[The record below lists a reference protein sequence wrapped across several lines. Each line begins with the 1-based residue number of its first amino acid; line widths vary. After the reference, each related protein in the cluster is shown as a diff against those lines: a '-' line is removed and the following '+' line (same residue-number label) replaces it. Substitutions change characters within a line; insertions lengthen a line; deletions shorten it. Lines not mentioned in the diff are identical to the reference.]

1 MVTKKPIKAAS
12 PSALLGPLVK
22 PMALASPAPVVDEAP
37 AAAVA
42 AVRRAG
48 PPQASK
54 APSGGSAVHEVASVG
69 AISSCPI
76 VGIGASAG
84 GLEAFEAFF
93 RACPADTGM
102 AFVLVPHLDPGHES
116 LLTEILQRSTAMPVV
131 QALDQVG
138 VAPNHV
144 YVIPPNREMAILNGV
159 LQLSV
164 PELVRGQRMPID
176 GFLRSLAEDQA
187 ERAIGIVLSGT
198 ATDGTL
204 GLRAILGAG
213 GVCMVQEPATAKYD
227 GMPTSAINAG
237 YATHILS
244 VEQMPAV
251 LIEVTRQAIYRQG
264 IPSVLPEK
272 VQSGM
277 NQILLQLRSATG
289 HDFSLYKK
297 STIGR
302 RIQRRMAQHAIEDE
316 TVYARFL
323 KGNPTETQLLFREL
337 LINVTSFFR
346 DPEAFV
352 ALKQT
357 ILPALLQGK
366 PPGYDFRVWVAG
378 CASGEEAYSIAMVLL
393 ELQDEI
399 NARHEQELNIQI
411 YATDLDDEA
420 IATARAGRYPPNIAQ
435 DVTPERL
442 RRFFTKDDAGYKVK
456 KEIRDLV
463 VFAVQN
469 VIKDPPFTKLDL
481 LSCRNL
487 MIYLETELQNRLIP
501 SFHYALKPKG
511 VLFLSTSESITS
523 RSDLFT
529 AIDRKWKFYRAN
541 HALSVSLRSDTI
553 DWVWAAD
560 KTLRTRPMTDA
571 LEHGK
576 ASTGRAGNVA
586 ALSTHALLQTY
597 APASVTTDIRGNIL
611 YVHGDTGR
619 YLRPAPGPVSNNVVE
634 MAREGLQH
642 DLRLAIGNAA
652 SAAEPT
658 LNRQVPVKTNG
669 GFSPV
674 RFSVRALSRDKSGE
688 PLLLVSFEDVAEGGE
703 PIAKLGRSNRSAAAS
718 TEAARIQELERELAY
733 AKENLQATSEEQQ
746 ASNEELKSTNEEL
759 QSTNEELQS
768 ANEEL
773 ETSKEELQ
781 SLNEETVTVNSEL
794 NARIEQLTNIQ
805 NDMKNLMDSIGTGT
819 LFLDH
824 QLMIRRYTPAA
835 GKVYRLIASDV
846 GRPLSDIKSNLDG
859 ADLQADLQSVLDTLI
874 PRELEVRA
882 SDGAWYLARI
892 QPYRTLDNVIE
903 GVVLTFTPV
912 TEFKLASEAA
922 QRAAAEL
929 ATALQARTQLA
940 RELAEGIVNTVIEP
954 LIVLDAKLQVV
965 SAGQSFYQYFQ
976 VRPEDTVGR
985 KIYDLGNG
993 QWDIAA
999 LRELLENMLP
1009 KRQVMNGYVVEHN
1022 FPGLG
1027 TRRMVLNA
1035 RRIVTALGEPELILL
1050 AMVAIEPLDKP

>member
-1 MVTKKPIKAAS
+1 MVTKKPATKPSPRPTVKPAAKRIPPASPPAAS
-12 PSALLGPLVK
+12 DQEETTG
-22 PMALASPAPVVDEAP
+22 
-37 AAAVA
+37 AVA
-42 AVRRAG
+42 T
-48 PPQASK
+48 PPDF
-54 APSGGSAVHEVASVG
+54 
-69 AISSCPI
+69 PI

-84 GLEAFEAFF
+84 GLEAFDVFF
-93 RACPADTGM
+93 RACPMDTGLG
-102 AFVLVPHLDPGHES
+102 FVLVPHLDPGHVS

-131 QALDQVG
+131 EALNQIAVE
-138 VAPNHV
+138 PNHV
-144 YVIPPNREMAILNGV
+144 YVIPPNREMAILGGV

-187 ERAIGIVLSGT
+187 ERAIGIILSGT

-204 GLRAILGAG
+204 GLRAILGGG
-213 GVCMVQEPATAKYD
+213 GVCMVQEPSTAKYD
-227 GMPTSAINAG
+227 GMPSSAINAG
-237 YATHILS
+237 YATHILP
-244 VEQMPAV
+244 VEQMPSMLV
-251 LIEVTRQAIYRQG
+251 EVTRQAVYRQRV
-264 IPSVLPEK
+264 PSVPPEK
-272 VQSGM
+272 TLSGI

-316 TVYARFL
+316 AVYARFL

-352 ALKQT
+352 ALKDT
-357 ILPALLQGK
+357 ILPALLKGK
-366 PPGYDFRVWVAG
+366 PEGYDFRVWVAG
-378 CASGEEAYSIAMVLL
+378 CASGEEAYSIAIVLQ

-399 NARHEQELNIQI
+399 RVRHEQELHIQI
-411 YATDLDDEA
+411 YATDLDDDA

-442 RRFFTKDDAGYKVK
+442 RRFFTKDEAGYKVK
-456 KEIRDLV
+456 KDIRDMV

-501 SFHYALKPKG
+501 NFHYALRPNG

-523 RSDLFT
+523 RPDLFA

-541 HALSVSLRSDTI
+541 HPLGQNHIKANVDMA
-553 DWVWAAD
+553 WAASPG
-560 KTLRTRPMTDA
+560 TRSSMATQLTDDVA
-571 LEHGK
+571 TGK
-576 ASTGRAGNVA
+576 PITGRAGNVA

-597 APASVTTDIRGNIL
+597 APASVTTDSRGNIL

-634 MAREGLQH
+634 MAREGLQN
-642 DLRLAIGNAA
+642 DLRFAINNAA
-652 SAAEPT
+652 GLAEPT
-658 LNRQVPVKTNG
+658 LNKEVAVKTNG
-669 GFSPV
+669 GFSTV
-674 RFSVRALSRDKSGE
+674 RFSVRALPRDKSGE
-688 PLLLVSFEDVAEGGE
+688 PLLLVSFEDVADPGKLAGQ
-703 PIAKLGRSNRSAAAS
+703 PADQAAGKLAAAAKPGRGKRSAGAQSAK
-718 TEAARIQELERELAY
+718 TPDAVRIEELERELAY
-733 AKENLQATSEEQQ
+733 SRENLQATSEEQQ

-768 ANEEL
+768 SNEEL

-781 SLNEETVTVNSEL
+781 SLNEETITVNSEL
-794 NARIEQLTNIQ
+794 NAKIEQLTGIQ
-805 NDMKNLMDSIGTGT
+805 NDMKNLLDSIGTGT

-824 QLMIRRYTPAA
+824 QLTIRRYTPPAV
-835 GKVYRLIASDV
+835 KVYRLIAGDV

-859 ADLQADLQSVLDTLI
+859 ADLQTDLQSVLDTLI
-874 PRELEVRA
+874 PVEREVRS

-912 TEFKLASEAA
+912 TEFKLAGEAA
-922 QRAAAEL
+922 QRASTEL
-929 ATALQARTQLA
+929 AVLQASTQLA
-940 RELAEGIVNTVIEP
+940 RELAEGIVNTVVEP
-954 LIVLDAKLQVV
+954 LLVLDGSLQVI
-965 SAGQSFYQYFQ
+965 SASRSFYQHFQ
-976 VRPEDTVGR
+976 VAAGQTVGR

-993 QWDIAA
+993 QWDIPA
-999 LRELLENMLP
+999 LRELLENILP
-1009 KRQVMNGYVVEHN
+1009 QNRVMDGYVVEHN

-1027 TRRMVLNA
+1027 PRRMVLNA
-1035 RRIVTALGEPELILL
+1035 RRIVTALGNTELILL
-1050 AMVAIEPLDKP
+1050 AMVAIEAKVSS

>member
-1 MVTKKPIKAAS
+1 
-12 PSALLGPLVK
+12 
-22 PMALASPAPVVDEAP
+22 
-37 AAAVA
+37 
-42 AVRRAG
+42 
-48 PPQASK
+48 
-54 APSGGSAVHEVASVG
+54 
-69 AISSCPI
+69 
-76 VGIGASAG
+76 
-84 GLEAFEAFF
+84 
-93 RACPADTGM
+93 
-102 AFVLVPHLDPGHES
+102 
-116 LLTEILQRSTAMPVV
+116 
-131 QALDQVG
+131 
-138 VAPNHV
+138 
-144 YVIPPNREMAILNGV
+144 
-159 LQLSV
+159 
-164 PELVRGQRMPID
+164 
-176 GFLRSLAEDQA
+176 
-187 ERAIGIVLSGT
+187 
-198 ATDGTL
+198 
-204 GLRAILGAG
+204 
-213 GVCMVQEPATAKYD
+213 
-227 GMPTSAINAG
+227 
-237 YATHILS
+237 
-244 VEQMPAV
+244 
-251 LIEVTRQAIYRQG
+251 
-264 IPSVLPEK
+264 
-272 VQSGM
+272 
-277 NQILLQLRSATG
+277 
-289 HDFSLYKK
+289 
-297 STIGR
+297 
-302 RIQRRMAQHAIEDE
+302 
-316 TVYARFL
+316 
-323 KGNPTETQLLFREL
+323 
-337 LINVTSFFR
+337 
-346 DPEAFV
+346 
-352 ALKQT
+352 
-357 ILPALLQGK
+357 
-366 PPGYDFRVWVAG
+366 
-378 CASGEEAYSIAMVLL
+378 
-393 ELQDEI
+393 
-399 NARHEQELNIQI
+399 
-411 YATDLDDEA
+411 
-420 IATARAGRYPPNIAQ
+420 
-435 DVTPERL
+435 
-442 RRFFTKDDAGYKVK
+442 
-456 KEIRDLV
+456 
-463 VFAVQN
+463 
-469 VIKDPPFTKLDL
+469 
-481 LSCRNL
+481 

-501 SFHYALKPKG
+501 NFHYALRPNG
-511 VLFLSTSESITS
+511 VLFLSSSESITS
-523 RSDLFT
+523 RPDLFT
-529 AIDRKWKFYRAN
+529 AIDRKWKFYRTNRRLGAPRVRATTDMAWTQIARIEN
-541 HALSVSLRSDTI
+541 TAGTTAGMV
-553 DWVWAAD
+553 AAV
-560 KTLRTRPMTDA
+560 A
-571 LEHGK
+571 AGK
-576 ASTGRAGNVA
+576 AVIGSAGNVA

-703 PIAKLGRSNRSAAAS
+703 PTGKPADQAKPIAKLGRSKRSAAAS
-718 TEAARIQELERELAY
+718 TEAARIQELERERAY

-781 SLNEETVTVNSEL
+781 SLNEETVAVNSEL

-940 RELAEGIVNTVIEP
+940 RELAEDIVNTVIEP

-999 LRELLENMLP
+999 LRERLENMLP